1 MDATLLKEA
10 HADVTTA
17 LVIDG
22 RQVPEA
28 LTHQAAVLLADL
40 WETSL
45 RHGVEPADWA
55 STSARL
61 PKVCVDVI
69 VAVQRR
75 PRIDPNGG

>member
-28 LTHQAAVLLADL
+28 LAHQAAVLLADL
-40 WETSL
+40 WATSL
-45 RHGVEPADWA
+45 RHGVGPEDWA
-55 STSARL
+55 ATSARL
-61 PKVCVDVI
+61 PKVCVDVV
-69 VAVQRR
+69 VAVRRR
-75 PRIDPNGG
+75 PHFDPNGG